1 MRVVRLAAMFSRPGP
16 GSRAALVLPIVAFA
30 VVSALVLVVLAGV
43 QVFFSW
49 SGDTAVA
56 YQALAVI
63 ALALLIVPLLGLG
76 GSAARLS
83 ARRRD
88 DRLSTLR
95 LLGASG
101 GTVAALTVIE
111 STALALIG
119 ALAGVAG
126 YSLLVPL
133 VGLIQFRGE
142 PLGGEA
148 LWMSAL
154 EIVCVVVAMLLLAAT
169 SALIGLRRV
178 VISPLGVRVKQ
189 SAPTT
194 HWMRVVIGVI
204 VVALSVGGVGLIGR
218 FGGSAEVAVAIAI
231 LTLLLA
237 FGCTLAILNLI
248 GPWVVRLFASRQ
260 AKRAKNAARLIAA
273 RAVLESPKAAW
284 RQISGV
290 AMTSFMAVFA
300 GSGLALAQMAQ
311 SSAMDQQSRN
321 LTDDI
326 RTGIFLTIAIS
337 FLMVACSVGVN
348 QAAGIL
354 DRRDLYVS
362 LDRLGMPVS
371 AMDASRRRAVM
382 SPLRIVTVGSALC
395 AAVVILPLTGIALII
410 APLSIAVI
418 VAALAGGIGLVW
430 LGLRATRPVLRRV
443 LREPERV

>member
-1 MRVVRLAAMFSRPGP
+1 VNVLRLAALFSRPGK
-16 GSRAALVLPIVAFA
+16 GSRAALVLPIVAFG
-30 VVSALVLVVLAGV
+30 VVSALVLVVLAGA

-49 SGDTAVA
+49 TGNIAGL

-101 GTVAALTVIE
+101 GTVAALTVLE
-111 STALALIG
+111 STALALLG

-126 YSLLVPL
+126 YAALVPL
-133 VGLIQFRGE
+133 VGLLRFRGE
-142 PLGGEA
+142 ALGAGA
-148 LWMSAL
+148 LWMPVL
-154 EIVCVVVAMLLLAAT
+154 EIAAVVAVLLLLAAA
-169 SALIGLRRV
+169 SAVIGLRAV
-178 VISPLGVRVKQ
+178 VISPLGVRMKQ
-189 SAPTT
+189 SAPRT
-194 HWMRVVIGVI
+194 HWIRLVVGVVVI
-204 VVALSVGGVGLIGR
+204 AASVGAVSLIGKL
-218 FGGSAEVAVAIAI
+218 GGSEEMVIAIAI
-231 LTLLLA
+231 LTLLVG
-237 FGCTLAILNLI
+237 FGGTLAILNLI
-248 GPWVVRLFASRQ
+248 GPWVVGRFARRQ
-260 AKRAKNAARLIAA
+260 VKHAHNAQRLIAA
-273 RAVLESPKAAW
+273 RSVLESPKAAW

-300 GSGLALAQMAQ
+300 GTGLALAQTAQ
-311 SSAMDQQSRN
+311 SSGLDAQSRD
-321 LTDDI
+321 LVDDI

-362 LDRLGMPVS
+362 LDRLGMPIG

-382 SPLRIVTVGSALC
+382 SPLRIVTVGSAVC
-395 AAVVILPLTGIALII
+395 AAVVMLPLTGIALII
-410 APLSIAVI
+410 APLSIGVI
-418 VAALAGGIGLVW
+418 LAALAAGIGLVW
-430 LGLRATRPVLRRV
+430 LGLRATRPVLSRM
-443 LREPERV
+443 LREPDRV

>member
-1 MRVVRLAAMFSRPGP
+1 MKVLRLAGMFARPGP
-16 GSRAALVLPIVAFA
+16 GSRAAVILPIVAFG

-49 SGDTAVA
+49 SGDTAGL

-63 ALALLIVPLLGLG
+63 ALALLIVPLLALG

-95 LLGASG
+95 LLGAST
-101 GTVAALTVIE
+101 GTVAALTVLE

-126 YSLLVPL
+126 YALLVPL
-133 VGLIQFRGE
+133 VGLIRFRGDA
-142 PLGGEA
+142 LGTA
-148 LWMSAL
+148 AMWMPAV
-154 EIVCVVVAMLLLAAT
+154 EIVGVVAALLVLAAT
-169 SALIGLRRV
+169 SAAIGLRSV
-178 VISPLGVRVKQ
+178 VISPLGVRTRQ
-189 SAPTT
+189 SAPRT
-194 HWMRVVIGVI
+194 HWLRLVVGVVVI
-204 VVALSVGGVGLIGR
+204 AASVGAVSLIGR
-218 FGGSAEVAVAIAI
+218 LGGSEQMVIAIAI
-231 LTLLLA
+231 LTLLVG
-237 FGCTLAILNLI
+237 FGGTMANLNLI
-248 GPWVVRLFASRQ
+248 GPWVVGANARRQ
-260 AKRAKNAARLIAA
+260 VKHAKNAQRLIAA
-273 RAVLESPKAAW
+273 RSILESPKAAW

-300 GSGLALAQMAQ
+300 GTGLALAQTAQ
-311 SSAMDQQSRN
+311 SSGLDAQSRD
-321 LTDDI
+321 LVDDI

-362 LDRLGMPVS
+362 LDRLGMPIG

-382 SPLRIVTVGSALC
+382 SPLRIVTVGSAVC
-395 AAVVILPLTGIALII
+395 AAVVILPLTGIAMII
-410 APLSIAVI
+410 APLSIGVI
-418 VAALAGGIGLVW
+418 LAALTAGIGLVW
-430 LGLRATRPVLRRV
+430 LGLRATRPVLSRV